1 LRCDVENLKVKVK
14 NEAESKE
21 AQGYFEELGAVCCS
35 GLERSKNVNFLFMN
49 SGFVTAC
56 KLQENFDKSKC
67 KEITIPELKELVVS
81 HGNSK
86 LLINGAEL
94 EGCTVENFS
103 INIGGSMKNKIEQAK
118 SILSLNNKELSELLG
133 HHERYIDR
141 VLREGVSLVQEKLIV
156 KDIDVLLKMHDL
168 EQQLEK
174 EQLAACRLSDELLQL
189 KSVVDGDDVALKNMA
204 TALGIAERD
213 KRYMKR
219 KLHDKSLVINWL
231 LALNVF
237 FVLFLVGKCVGLV

>member
-1 LRCDVENLKVKVK
+1 
-14 NEAESKE
+14 
-21 AQGYFEELGAVCCS
+21 
-35 GLERSKNVNFLFMN
+35 
-49 SGFVTAC
+49 
-56 KLQENFDKSKC
+56 
-67 KEITIPELKELVVS
+67 
-81 HGNSK
+81 
-86 LLINGAEL
+86 
-94 EGCTVENFS
+94 
-103 INIGGSMKNKIEQAK
+103 MKTKIEQAK

-168 EQQLEK
+168 EQQLDK

-189 KSVVDGDDVALKNMA
+189 KAVVDGDDVTLNNMG

-213 KRYMKR
+213 KRHMKR

-237 FVLFLVGKCVGLV
+237 FILFLFGKCVGLV